1 MIYIVTSTT
10 TNVPNLSTGPV
21 MGVHGSL
28 KEANAHMSACVNA
41 ALAGGKLCWDITN
54 VCWDITNDPDSTAVP
69 RSMRRAMISRADGGS
84 TVIAIEGWDIRRAKR
99 AKKAAV
105 AVEPDA
111 HLEGLIVAGG
121 NLTTV

>member
-28 KEANAHMSACVNA
+28 KEANAHMSMCVA
-41 ALAGGKLCWDITN
+41 AVAGGKLCWDN
-54 VCWDITNDPDSTAVP
+54 HSKPDGNSSP
-69 RSMRRAMISRADGGS
+69 PEYRRAMIARPDGGS
-84 TVIAIEGWDIRRAKR
+84 TVITIQGWDIRRAKR